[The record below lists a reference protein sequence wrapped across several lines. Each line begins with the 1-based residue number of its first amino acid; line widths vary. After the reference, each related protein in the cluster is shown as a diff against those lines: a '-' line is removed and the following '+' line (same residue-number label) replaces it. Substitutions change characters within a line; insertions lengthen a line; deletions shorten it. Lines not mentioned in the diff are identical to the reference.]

1 MPSNDESDA
10 AYLSLLAGLW
20 AEMEDVLRCY
30 YAGAAAGEGAP
41 ERAACGI
48 EALLLELALLGDESD
63 SLRRRGLITPE
74 QADRLRALIEEL
86 RVLIDFEP
94 FGVALPR
101 AGVAIVRAQ
110 NRLFDE
116 LQRVA
121 PATAPLEAQ
130 RLT

>member
-1 MPSNDESDA
+1 MPWA
-10 AYLSLLAGLW
+10 PLLCAGS
-20 AEMEDVLRCY
+20 
-30 YAGAAAGEGAP
+30 P

-48 EALLLELALLGDESD
+48 EALLLELDLLGDKSD

-86 RVLIDFEP
+86 RVLIDFDP
-94 FGVALPR
+94 FGAALPR

-130 RLT
+130 RLA